1 MSEPSFTR
9 VQRDF
14 AAHLRDPQRHAAPDD
29 VEDRRLQI
37 YRDLF
42 YNNVAGFLSGGFPVL
57 HELLPEK
64 RWHALVR
71 AFFAR
76 HVSESPYFV
85 DIPAEFVGFLA
96 DEFEPADDDPPFLW
110 ALAHYEW
117 MELVADIALEEIPHS
132 GFNPGGDLLRGAP
145 VLSPLVYVLHYDW
158 PVHRISADFQPLT
171 PEPVWLLV
179 YRDAEDRVRFMEINA
194 VTARLLTLLQ
204 EDNRRTGADVLAQIA
219 GELGSPEVEK
229 IQAFGRETLETLR
242 TRDIVLGTRIQDV
255 SD

>member
-1 MSEPSFTR
+1 MSEPSFIR
-9 VQRDF
+9 AQRDF
-14 AAHLRDPQRHAAPDD
+14 AAHLRDPDKNAAPRD
-29 VEDRRLQI
+29 VEERRLKI

-42 YNNVAGFLSGGFPVL
+42 YNNVAGFLGSGFPVL

-71 AFFAR
+71 AFFAC

-85 DIPAEFVGFLA
+85 DIPAEFVRFLS
-96 DEFEPADDDPPFLW
+96 DECEPAEEDPPFMP

-117 MELVADIALEEIPHS
+117 MELVADIARDEIPQT
-132 GFNPGGDLLRGAP
+132 GFNPRGDLLRGVP
-145 VLSPLVYVLHYDW
+145 LLSPLVYVLHYDW
-158 PVHRISADFQPLT
+158 PVHRISPDFRPET

-179 YRDAEDRVRFMEINA
+179 YRDAGDRVRFMEINA

-204 EDNRRTGADVLAQIA
+204 EGDRRTGAEVLEQIA
-219 GELGSPEVEK
+219 GELGAPEVER

-242 TRDIVLGTRIQDV
+242 ERDIVLGTRMD
-255 SD
+255 SL